1 MKKMKKKRIYTALV
15 LALLCGCSSEP
26 SETLK
31 PEQSGVTLTT
41 TTSARPPETFVLS
54 IDDKPGTTVTEAAAE
69 ETEEPDTY
77 TTAVIAAAG
86 DTTQS
91 DIFGDATSWRDMTYP
106 FEDVAELFR
115 NADLA
120 FVNLETSVSTRGE
133 SEKKEG
139 YGFRTDPKFL
149 EVYTEAGID
158 IVSCANNHTRDFGMD
173 ALSDTFAHLDEYGIR
188 YVGAG
193 VNKTEAEKLEIFEL
207 NGITV
212 GFTAINMINM
222 NPTWYATDE
231 RAGLNCV
238 DSWECERQ
246 LELISEYDKRC
257 DVLFVSVH
265 WGLEYYNTITDE
277 QQEFAHKLCDSGADI
292 ILGHHPHVLQPIEA
306 YQGSVIFYSM
316 GNFLFYKMDDDAGKT
331 ALFEIEIDKNGFVGG
346 KIHPVFITNCKSV
359 LLGEENEMRGEI
371 LELIRGISLPY
382 GVEIDGGGEVR
393 VKE

>member
-1 MKKMKKKRIYTALV
+1 MKRIKRFVALS
-15 LALLCGCSSEP
+15 LALLCGCSAEP
-26 SETLK
+26 AQT
-31 PEQSGVTLTT
+31 EQSGVTLTT
-41 TTSARPPETFVLS
+41 TTSAKPPETFVLS
-54 IDDKPGTTVTEAAAE
+54 IDDKPETTVPETTIA

-77 TTAVIAAAG
+77 ATAVIAAAG

-91 DIFGDATSWRDMTYP
+91 DIFGEATSWRDMSYP
-106 FEDVAELFR
+106 FEDVAGLFK

-139 YGFRTDPKFL
+139 YGFRTDPEYL

-173 ALSDTFAHLDEYGIR
+173 ALADTFTHLDEYGIR

-193 VNKTEAEKLEIFEL
+193 MNKTEAEKLETFDL
-207 NGITV
+207 NGIKV

-238 DSWECERQ
+238 DSWDCERQ
-246 LELISEYDKRC
+246 LELISEYDKEC

-265 WGLEYYNTITDE
+265 WGLEYYYTITEE
-277 QQEFAHKLCDSGADI
+277 QQEFAHKLCDNGADI
-292 ILGHHPHVLQPIEA
+292 ILGHHPHVLQPIES
-306 YQGSVIFYSM
+306 YNDSVIFYSM

-359 LLGEENEMRGEI
+359 LLGEENEMRTEI
-371 LELIRGISLPY
+371 LELVRGISLPY
-382 GVEIDGGGEVR
+382 GVEIDDDGGIKLTE
-393 VKE
+393 

>member
-1 MKKMKKKRIYTALV
+1 MKKTRIITALA
-15 LALLCGCSSEP
+15 LALLCGCSTTP
-26 SETLK
+26 VQT
-31 PEQSGVTLTT
+31 EQSGVPLSTT
-41 TTSARPPETFVLS
+41 VSVKPPETFTLS
-54 IDDKPGTTVTEAAAE
+54 VDDKTAATEPEITAV
-69 ETEEPDTY
+69 ETEVADTY
-77 TTAVIAAAG
+77 ATAIIAAAG

-106 FEDVAELFR
+106 FEDVAEIFR

-139 YGFRTDPKFL
+139 YGFRTDPKYL
-149 EVYTEAGID
+149 EAYTEAGID
-158 IVSCANNHTRDFGMD
+158 IVSCANNHTRDYGMD
-173 ALSDTFAHLDEYGIR
+173 ALADTFAHLDEYGIR

-193 VNKTEAEKLEIFEL
+193 MNKTEAEKLETFEL

-238 DSWECERQ
+238 DSWDCEHQ
-246 LELISEYDKRC
+246 LELISEYDKQC

-265 WGLEYYNTITDE
+265 WGLEYYNTITEE
-277 QQEFAHKLCDSGADI
+277 QQDFAHKLCDNGADV

-306 YQGSVIFYSM
+306 YENSVIFYSL

-331 ALFEIEIDKNGFVGG
+331 ALIEIEIDKNGFIGG

-359 LLGEENEMRGEI
+359 LLGKENEMREEI
-371 LELIRGISLPY
+371 LELVRGISLPY
-382 GVEIDGGGEVR
+382 GVEIDNDGGIHITE
-393 VKE
+393 

>member
-1 MKKMKKKRIYTALV
+1 MNKMKKIKRFIAFSLV
-15 LALLCGCSSEP
+15 LLCGCSGEP
-26 SETLK
+26 AQT
-31 PEQSGVTLTT
+31 EQSGITLTT
-41 TTSARPPETFVLS
+41 TTSAKPPESFVLS
-54 IDDKPGTTVTEAAAE
+54 IDDKPETTVPETTAT

-77 TTAVIAAAG
+77 ATAVIAAAG

-91 DIFGDATSWRDMTYP
+91 DIFGDATSWRDMSYP
-106 FEDVAELFR
+106 FEDVAELFK

-173 ALSDTFAHLDEYGIR
+173 ALADTFIHLDEYGIR

-193 VNKTEAEKLEIFEL
+193 MDKTEAEKLELFDL
-207 NGITV
+207 NGIKV

-222 NPTWYATDE
+222 NSTWYATDE

-238 DSWECERQ
+238 DSWDCERQ
-246 LELISEYDKRC
+246 LELISEYDKEC

-265 WGLEYYNTITDE
+265 WGLEYYYTITEE
-277 QQEFAHKLCDSGADI
+277 QQEFAHKLCDNGADI
-292 ILGHHPHVLQPIEA
+292 ILGHHPHVLQPIES
-306 YQGSVIFYSM
+306 YNDSVIFYSM
-316 GNFLFYKMDDDAGKT
+316 GNFLFYKMDDYAGKT
-331 ALFEIEIDKNGFVGG
+331 ALFEIEIDKNGFIGG

-359 LLGEENEMRGEI
+359 LLGEDNEMRAEI
-371 LELIRGISLPY
+371 LDLVRGISLPY
-382 GVEIDGGGEVR
+382 GVEIDDNGGINLIE
-393 VKE
+393 

>member
-1 MKKMKKKRIYTALV
+1 MKKIKRFIAFSLV
-15 LALLCGCSSEP
+15 LLCGCSAEP
-26 SETLK
+26 AQT
-31 PEQSGVTLTT
+31 EQSGITLTT
-41 TTSARPPETFVLS
+41 TTSAKPPETFVLS
-54 IDDKPGTTVTEAAAE
+54 IDDKPETTVPETTAT

-77 TTAVIAAAG
+77 ATAVIAAAG

-91 DIFGDATSWRDMTYP
+91 DIFGEATSWRDMSYP
-106 FEDVAELFR
+106 FEDVAELFK

-173 ALSDTFAHLDEYGIR
+173 ALADTFTHLDEYGIR

-193 VNKTEAEKLEIFEL
+193 MDKTEAEKLEVFDL
-207 NGITV
+207 NGIKV

-222 NPTWYATDE
+222 NSTWYATDE

-238 DSWECERQ
+238 DSWDCERQ
-246 LELISEYDKRC
+246 LELISEYDKEC

-265 WGLEYYNTITDE
+265 WGLEYYYTITEE
-277 QQEFAHKLCDSGADI
+277 QQEFAHKLCDNGADI
-292 ILGHHPHVLQPIEA
+292 ILGHHPHVLQPIES
-306 YQGSVIFYSM
+306 YNDSVIFYSM
-316 GNFLFYKMDDDAGKT
+316 GNFLFYKMDDYAGKT
-331 ALFEIEIDKNGFVGG
+331 ALFEIEIDKNGFIGG

-359 LLGEENEMRGEI
+359 LLGEDNEMRAEI
-371 LELIRGISLPY
+371 LDLVRGISLPY
-382 GVEIDGGGEVR
+382 GVEIDDNGGINLIE
-393 VKE
+393 